1 MIKVLPRAISELIA
15 AGEVV
20 DRPVSVVKELVEN
33 SIDAG
38 ATDITVEIKDGGI
51 TYIRVSDNG
60 CGIPR
65 DEVPT
70 AFLRHATSKISSAEQ
85 LNAIETL
92 GFRGEALA
100 AISAV
105 SKTEMITKCASD
117 EIGTSVKVIAGDLDS
132 CEDAG
137 CPTGTTVIVRD
148 LFFSTPAR
156 MKFLKKD
163 STEGAAVASLMDK
176 IALANVGIAFKF
188 IKNGKEEMHTPGDG
202 RLDSAISAVFG
213 VKTAESMTAVESKS
227 WGISV
232 SGYTSVPAYPKANRN
247 MQIFFVNG
255 RLVRSRTFT
264 AALDASYA
272 NLIPSGKFSSCV
284 LNVEINP
291 ALVDINVHPA
301 KLEVRFSDE
310 HAVFDAVYHAVKGAI
325 LNRSSNGGVAPSK
338 IVELNE
344 LKKDVFSAAVSPKLS
359 VAPVSPV
366 AKTDVKVEQTIIPET
381 EIKVAM
387 PNIPAFEN
395 NGQAQVAKPLREAEK
410 KVIFAE
416 EKPAFQAE
424 PSFETKVISQERGN
438 QSEETETKIEVFS
451 SESAPKM
458 EQEIKN
464 IIIRQNS
471 TESEDVSEYHY
482 VGEIYRTYLIFE
494 YKDGVIFVDKHA
506 AHERIIFNRLKS
518 DFNPDSDA
526 QLLLSPSI
534 VSLDKRDAAVIL
546 ENLDVLASLGFE
558 VEDFGGGQLI
568 VRSVPVKLG
577 EDDVS
582 FLLQLIADKLPKG
595 GKRSVGEAFYDDVL
609 HSVSC
614 KAAIKA
620 GTLSKE
626 KEAEEIM
633 CMLQQ
638 DPEARFCPHGRPVCF
653 EVKRKDLDKQF
664 LR

>member
-1 MIKVLPRAISELIA
+1 MIKVLPKAISELIA

-33 SIDAG
+33 SIDSG

-65 DEVPT
+65 AEVPT
-70 AFLRHATSKISSAEQ
+70 AFLRHATSKITNADQ

-105 SKTEMITKCASD
+105 SRTEMITKCATD
-117 EIGTSVKVIAGDLDS
+117 DIGTSVKVIAGDLDS

-148 LFFSTPAR
+148 LFFPTPAR

-163 STEGAAVASLMDK
+163 STEAAAVASFMDK
-176 IALANVGIAFKF
+176 IALANTGISFKF

-202 RLDSAISAVFG
+202 RLDSAINAVFG
-213 VKTAESMTAVESKS
+213 FKIADTMLPVDGKS

-232 SGYTSVPAYPKANRN
+232 SGFASMPAYPKANRN

-272 NLIPSGKFSSCV
+272 NLVPSGRFAACV
-284 LNVEINP
+284 LNIELNP

-301 KLEVRFSDE
+301 KLEVRFTDE
-310 HAVFDAVYHAVKGAI
+310 HAVFDAVYHAVK
-325 LNRSSNGGVAPSK
+325 NGIVGKKEEGSISPSK
-338 IVELNE
+338 IVHIDEM
-344 LKKDVFSAAVSPKLS
+344 KKEVFNASVSPKMTVPPANGNIKNS
-359 VAPVSPV
+359 AAP
-366 AKTDVKVEQTIIPET
+366 EQTVIPET
-381 EIKVAM
+381 EIKVTV
-387 PNIPAFEN
+387 PRI
-395 NGQAQVAKPLREAEK
+395 
-410 KVIFAE
+410 
-416 EKPAFQAE
+416 
-424 PSFETKVISQERGN
+424 PSFENASQSLERENAFLSDNKNRDFDELSNKTSDTVSVEKAVEPIREQISEIPDPN
-438 QSEETETKIEVFS
+438 AKELTES
-451 SESAPKM
+451 SV
-458 EQEIKN
+458 KN
-464 IIIRQNS
+464 EPINITVQQNS
-471 TESEDVSEYHY
+471 TKFDTDYGYHY
-482 VGEIYRTYLIFE
+482 VGEIYKTYLIFE
-494 YKDGVIFVDKHA
+494 NEEGILFVDKHA

-518 DFNPDSDA
+518 GFNPDSDA

-534 VSLDKRDAAVIL
+534 ISLDKSDADIIL
-546 ENLDVLASLGFE
+546 SNLDVLASLGFE
-558 VEDFGGGQLI
+558 VDDFGGGKVI
-568 VRSVPVKLG
+568 VRSVPVKLD
-577 EDDVS
+577 EADVS
-582 FLLQLIADKLPKG
+582 YLIQLIADKLPKG
-595 GKRSVGEAFYDDVL
+595 GKKGVEGAFYDDIL

-614 KAAIKA
+614 KAAVKA
-620 GTLSKE
+620 GSMS
-626 KEAEEIM
+626 KEAEAQQILR
-633 CMLQQ
+633 MLNEDLQ
-638 DPEARFCPHGRPVCF
+638 ARFCPHGRPVCF
-653 EVKRKDLDKQF
+653 EIKRKELDKQF